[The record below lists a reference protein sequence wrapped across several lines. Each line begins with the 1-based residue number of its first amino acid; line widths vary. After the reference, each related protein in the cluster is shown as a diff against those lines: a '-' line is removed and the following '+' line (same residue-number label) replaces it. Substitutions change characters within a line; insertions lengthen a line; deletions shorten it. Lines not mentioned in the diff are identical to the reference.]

1 MYNRY
6 IPNGTNYTRIVEED
20 APSPRENRGQSA
32 PRQEQNRPYQ
42 SQPQPHQEQSHPHQS
57 QQPPTGYQTPPPP
70 PLGGAL
76 EGVSGFLSGL
86 MKRFDLGGLD
96 TGDIL
101 LLLIILFIFL
111 EGDDIEV
118 VIVMGLMLL
127 FGLGDKA
134 KKDHPTE

>member
-20 APSPRENRGQSA
+20 APPLRQHAPSAQEHRGQS
-32 PRQEQNRPYQ
+32 
-42 SQPQPHQEQSHPHQS
+42 HQEQPHEQTHTPQKQQNQHQKQS
-57 QQPPTGYQTPPPP
+57 VS
-70 PLGGAL
+70 PLGGAM
-76 EGVSGFLSGL
+76 EGVTGFLSGVL
-86 MKRFDLGGLD
+86 KKFDLSGLD

-127 FGLGDKA
+127 FGLGGKE
-134 KKDHPTE
+134 KKDPPYPD